1 MKWIFWISLLF
12 IGYTYVGYP
21 LWLYLR
27 TLWQPRPWRQVEGFP
42 SVSVVMAVRNEA
54 ERIEQKLHNLF
65 ELDYPSDRLEI
76 IVISDG
82 SQDSTPAIL
91 TRYPKDRLRV
101 IHHPE
106 HQGKAAALNA
116 GIREARGEIVVF
128 VDVRQQLDTL
138 AVRYLVSNFADPSV
152 GCAAGDLV
160 LRQGDRPFAFDGI
173 GFYWR
178 YERWTRK
185 CQATIGSTV
194 GVFGPIY
201 AVRRRLLVPLPEGTI
216 LDDVYLPL
224 HVVRQGYRSIF
235 DSRACAWD
243 SPSPSNGAEFRRKVR
258 TLTGNYQLLQL
269 APWLLRRE
277 NPVRFHFV
285 SHKLLRLSVPLFL
298 ACLFLSSWW
307 LAKDKFY
314 LGLALLQS
322 TFYLFAALGL
332 QSRVKPLRRLL
343 GFPAAFC
350 LLNGAA
356 LMGLVNFLFRRS
368 PLWQVWVPADYG
380 RQWGRR
386 K

>member
-128 VDVRQQLDTL
+128 VDVRQQLDPL
-138 AVRYLVSNFADPSV
+138 AVRYLVSNFADPGV
-152 GCAAGDLV
+152 GCVTGELA
-160 LRQGDRPFAFDGI
+160 LRKERQVSVQTGVQ
-173 GFYWR
+173 FYWR
-178 YERWTRK
+178 YEKQIRSFEARLDSTTG
-185 CQATIGSTV
+185 ATGAL
-194 GVFGPIY
+194 Y
-201 AVRRRLLVPLPEGTI
+201 AVRRELLVSLPEGTI
-216 LDDVYLPL
+216 LDDAYLPL
-224 HVVRQGYRSIF
+224 HVVRQGFRSVF
-235 DSRACAWD
+235 DDRARAWD
-243 SPSPSNGAEFRRKVR
+243 SLPKSNREEFQRKVR
-258 TLTGNYQLLQL
+258 TLTGNYQILEL
-269 APWLLRRE
+269 APWLLRKE
-277 NPVRFHFV
+277 NRIRAQFV
-285 SHKLLRLSVPLFL
+285 SHKLLRLWMPLFL
-298 ACLFLSSWW
+298 SLLFISSWL
-307 LAKDKFY
+307 LAAEPFF

-322 TFYLFAALGL
+322 VFYICAALGL
-332 QSRVKPLRRLL
+332 QFRAKPWQELL

-356 LMGLVNFLFRRS
+356 IMAFFNFLLRRE
-368 PLWQVWVPADYG
+368 PPWQVWAPAPAVRSTGG
-380 RQWGRR
+380 R